1 MAASNQD
8 LPQKEIYASNQFES
22 SSSEL
27 HSDDSEL
34 IDVADENEP
43 VTMLGKHFWC
53 APLWKGSTMAFA
65 LFSGIPFLLCLLF
78 AYFSDSLFLDD
89 GTGFLEDYG
98 TLSFFVLGILLPPLT
113 LSMMK
118 KLPLT
123 IESLSDVVRFD
134 SEETLMTTE
143 LLDSQINAY
152 SILYCK
158 ATGRNLS
165 GLNLEID
172 DKMKGLTKTLGIM
185 KTITYVLCIGYF
197 LSIQNKRFFGS
208 NDVMM
213 WHHWD
218 VSPMGA
224 IARTILDFLLVAV
237 MGPIVIY
244 SIVLCVMIIQHS
256 LSILEKHNGIRFMR
270 FSMDEAGGLGS
281 FGMQSFANTIA
292 LLPYAV
298 VLVGVIFQANS
309 DGVELSKGLMSA
321 TVAYFG
327 LLIFVFAFPLAGASR
342 SMSKMKKME
351 LKLLADYYIQAYEGF
366 KSAMSSDRP
375 IEEIK
380 ELSEAMI
387 YAEEV
392 FQGVLKQPAV
402 PYSKALIAKLVSL
415 VGPMAAGMGA
425 LVSFS

>member
-1 MAASNQD
+1 
-8 LPQKEIYASNQFES
+8 
-22 SSSEL
+22 
-27 HSDDSEL
+27 
-34 IDVADENEP
+34 
-43 VTMLGKHFWC
+43 
-53 APLWKGSTMAFA
+53 
-65 LFSGIPFLLCLLF
+65 
-78 AYFSDSLFLDD
+78 
-89 GTGFLEDYG
+89 
-98 TLSFFVLGILLPPLT
+98 
-113 LSMMK
+113 
-118 KLPLT
+118 
-123 IESLSDVVRFD
+123 
-134 SEETLMTTE
+134 
-143 LLDSQINAY
+143 
-152 SILYCK
+152 
-158 ATGRNLS
+158 
-165 GLNLEID
+165 
-172 DKMKGLTKTLGIM
+172 
-185 KTITYVLCIGYF
+185 
-197 LSIQNKRFFGS
+197 
-208 NDVMM
+208 
-213 WHHWD
+213 
-218 VSPMGA
+218 
-224 IARTILDFLLVAV
+224 
-237 MGPIVIY
+237 
-244 SIVLCVMIIQHS
+244 
-256 LSILEKHNGIRFMR
+256 
-270 FSMDEAGGLGS
+270 MDEAGGLGS

-309 DGVELSKGLMSA
+309 DGVELSKGLMGA

-366 KSAMSSDRP
+366 KSAMSNDRP